1 MLIIIIL
8 IKVVLRILND
18 VWPVLVAKIYFTV
31 NYLINTKW

>member
-8 IKVVLRILND
+8 IKVVLRILNV